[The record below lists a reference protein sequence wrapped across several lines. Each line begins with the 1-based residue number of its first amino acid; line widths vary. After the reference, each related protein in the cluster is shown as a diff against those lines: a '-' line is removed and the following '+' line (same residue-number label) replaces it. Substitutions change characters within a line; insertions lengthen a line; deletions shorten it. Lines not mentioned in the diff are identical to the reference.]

1 MAHFSASGDSI
12 ASLFITVRIG
22 FERCNNHYMYLAG
35 FVMFCVAGPG
45 YLLLSQ
51 DVVFLITAIC
61 LFIFSLSL

>member
-22 FERCNNHYMYLAG
+22 FERCTYLLQLLI
-35 FVMFCVAGPG
+35 CVSGPG

-51 DVVFLITAIC
+51 DDVFFTTAIC
-61 LFIFSLSL
+61 LLILSLSL